1 MSSDRTNSY
10 LGKKLRGLEDKHP
23 GESGFYPLSWGVDA
37 LAARLV
43 LAERAELSIDAQ
55 YYHVTNDIVSQCF
68 FDALLRAADRG
79 VLVRL
84 LIDDVFTKGK
94 DYGLAGLDSHP
105 NFSIRVYNPF
115 ARRHA
120 RFIDGIM
127 DFRRVTRRMHNKS
140 FTIDGLI
147 TIIGGRNIA
156 DEYYGA
162 GEDVNFGDLDVLA
175 IGPVVDEISGM
186 FEQFWNH
193 KTATSLSLFA
203 QMPDDTA
210 AELARIRA
218 LLEASRAEIRDSRYS
233 NAVRKRFL
241 EYLDDN
247 ESLFTW
253 SSYALVADSPGKSE
267 APQTVTIRKPLQ
279 ETINGAGREL
289 LIISPYFVPRK
300 AGVLAFT
307 KLKNR
312 GVDIT
317 VVTNSLAANNQPSVH
332 AGYAPSRKALL
343 KSGVKLYE
351 VSAEAHIPGAEFAV
365 GNNPK
370 AALHTKSFIVDR
382 CEWFVGSFNFDPRS
396 ANINTEMGVI
406 IRSPELAERAAES
419 FLTALRG
426 RSYEVVL
433 NDKGKLEWRG
443 IEGNKVV
450 VHNKEPQTTWLQ
462 RFSAKLK
469 QLLPIRGQ
477 L

>member
-1 MSSDRTNSY
+1 MA
-10 LGKKLRGLEDKHP
+10 DKHP

-43 LAERAELSIDAQ
+43 LAEHAELSIDAQ
-55 YYHVTNDIVSQCF
+55 YYHVTDDIVSQCF

-94 DYGLAGLDSHP
+94 DCGLAGLDSHP
-105 NFSIRVYNPF
+105 NFSVRIFNPF
-115 ARRHA
+115 ARRKA

-127 DFRRVTRRMHNKS
+127 DFRRVNRRMHNKS

-147 TIIGGRNIA
+147 TIIGGRNIG

-175 IGPVVDEISGM
+175 IGPIVEDVSGM

-193 KTATSLSLFA
+193 KTATNLSSFA
-203 QMPDDTA
+203 RMPADTA
-210 AELARIRA
+210 TELARIRA
-218 LLEASRAEIRDSRYS
+218 LLEASRAEIRDSKYS

-241 EYLDDN
+241 EYLDNN

-253 SSYALVADSPGKSE
+253 SPYSLAADSPGKSE

-279 ETINGAGREL
+279 ETINGARSEL

-307 KLKNR
+307 KLQNR

-332 AGYAPSRKALL
+332 AGYAPSRQALL

-351 VSAEAHIPGAEFAV
+351 VRADAHVPGAEFAA
-365 GNNPK
+365 GNSAK
-370 AALHTKSFIVDR
+370 ATLHTKSFIVDR
-382 CEWFVGSFNFDPRS
+382 REWFVGSFNFDPRS

-406 IRSPELAERAAES
+406 IRSPVLAQRAAES
-419 FLTALRG
+419 FLAALPG
-426 RSYEVVL
+426 RTYEVVL
-433 NDKGKLEWRG
+433 NDKGKLEWCG